1 MRVCL
6 SYYTLGYPQGGGH
19 MWVFLNWAL
28 GLRALGCD
36 VWLLEIVVPSDD
48 MARMRANL
56 DLLRARLAPFGLADS
71 IAVMRQSGEP
81 LPAEQ
86 WSGCPGLE
94 AVADADLLLDF
105 RYDLSP
111 ELVRRFRRSAQMDI
125 DPGLLQTWLTHK
137 QINIA
142 PHDLYFT
149 IGETVGTPAAK
160 FPSAGLPWQYTPPCV
175 ALDAWPVCPALADA
189 PFTTVAHWY
198 SGAWLVEA
206 DGTTYEN
213 TKGAAWKPYLDVA
226 RRVKTPLELATD
238 ACSDPAEEKKL
249 RDHGWRVRDSRQTA
263 TTAEDYRRYV
273 QQSRGEFTC
282 VKPSC
287 VHLQNAWVS
296 DRSLCYLASGKPVII
311 EHTGPS
317 RLLPDAAGMF
327 RFRTPDEAVRC
338 VETVAADYDRQCQLA
353 RALAEEHFDARK
365 VAARLLER
373 ALA

>member
-19 MWVFLNWAL
+19 AWVFLNWAL

-36 VWLLEIVVPSDD
+36 VWLLEIVVPSDSMD
-48 MARMRANL
+48 QMRANL
-56 DLLRARLAPFGLADS
+56 DLLRSRLAPFGLADRV
-71 IAVMRQSGEP
+71 AVTRQSGEP

-86 WSGCPGLE
+86 WRGCPGLE
-94 AVADADLLLDF
+94 AVEDADLLLDF
-105 RYDLSP
+105 RYDLSV

-137 QINIA
+137 QLNVV
-142 PHDLYFT
+142 PHDVYFT
-149 IGETVGTPAAK
+149 IGETVGTPLAK
-160 FPSAGLPWQYTPPCV
+160 FPDAGLPWQYTPPCV
-175 ALDAWPVCPALADA
+175 ALDAWPVCPTPADA

-198 SGAWLVEA
+198 SGSWLVEA

-213 TKGAAWKPYLDVA
+213 TKGAAWQPYLDVA

-249 RDHGWRVRDSRQTA
+249 RDHGWRLRDSRQA
-263 TTAEDYRRYV
+263 VTTPEDYRRYV

-287 VHLQNAWVS
+287 VRLQNAWVS

-338 VETVAADYDRQCQLA
+338 LETVAADYDHQCRLA
-353 RALAEEHFDARK
+353 RKLAEEHFDARK
-365 VAARLLER
+365 VATRLLER

>member
-19 MWVFLNWAL
+19 AWVFLNWAL
-28 GLRALGCD
+28 GFRALGCD
-36 VWLLEIVVPSDD
+36 VWLLEIVVPSDSMD
-48 MARMRANL
+48 QMRANL
-56 DLLRARLAPFGLADS
+56 DLLRSRLAPFGLADS
-71 IAVMRQSGEP
+71 IAVTRQSGES

-94 AVADADLLLDF
+94 AVENADLLLDF

-137 QINIA
+137 QLHVS
-142 PHDLYFT
+142 PHDAYFT
-149 IGETVGTPAAK
+149 IGETVGTPTAK
-160 FPSAGLPWQYTPPCV
+160 FPDAGLPWQYTPPCV
-175 ALDAWPVCPALADA
+175 ALDAWPVCPTPADA

-198 SGAWLVEA
+198 SGSWLVEA

-213 TKGAAWKPYLDVA
+213 TKGTAWQPYLDVA

-238 ACSDPAEEKKL
+238 ACSDSTGANKL
-249 RDHGWRVRDSRQTA
+249 RDHGWRLRDSRQA
-263 TTAEDYRRYV
+263 VTTPEDYRRYV

-287 VHLQNAWVS
+287 VRLQNAWVS

-338 VETVAADYDRQCQLA
+338 LEIVAVDYDHQCRLA
-353 RALAEEHFDARK
+353 RQLAEEHFDARK

>member
-6 SYYTLGYPQGGGH
+6 SFRTLYSPRGGGH
-19 MWVFLNWAL
+19 LWVFLNWAL

-36 VWLLEIVVPSDD
+36 VWLLDVVYPSDSL
-48 MARMRANL
+48 AQMRANL
-56 DLLRARLAPFGLADS
+56 DLFRSRLAPFGLADS
-71 IAVMRQSGEP
+71 IAVIRQSGES

-94 AVADADLLLDF
+94 AVEDADLLLDF
-105 RYDLSP
+105 SYHLP
-111 ELVRRFRRSAQMDI
+111 AEVIRRFRKSAQMDI
-125 DPGLLQTWLTHK
+125 DPGLLQTWLVRK
-137 QINIA
+137 QLNVA
-142 PHDLYFT
+142 PHDVYFT
-149 IGETVGTPAAK
+149 TGETVGTPAAR
-160 FPSAGLPWQYTPPCV
+160 FPDAGLPWQYTPPCV
-175 ALDAWPVCPALADA
+175 ALDAWPVSSAPGDA
-189 PFTTVAHWY
+189 PFTTVTHWY
-198 SGAWLVEA
+198 SGEWLVEA

-213 TKGAAWKPYLDVA
+213 TKGVAWQPYLDVA
-226 RRVKTPLELATD
+226 RRAKTPLELATD
-238 ACSDPAEEKKL
+238 AFSDPTEEKKL
-249 RDHGWRVRDSRQTA
+249 RDHGWRLRDSWQEI
-263 TTAEDYRRYV
+263 TTPEDYRRYI
-273 QQSRGEFTC
+273 QQSRGEFSC

-287 VHLQNAWVS
+287 VRLQNAWVS
-296 DRSLCYLASGKPVII
+296 DRSLCYLASGKPVVI

-338 VETVAADYDRQCQLA
+338 LETVAADYDRQCRLA